1 MNVYIR
7 NNPNGIYAQDCKSMD
22 QSNIFFY
29 LEQEYTDRLR
39 FEFIQTIEMWDNMH
53 IRDLIIYRDGEYWYM
68 SYTVV
73 AKITLYSCK

>member
-7 NNPNGIYAQDCKSMD
+7 NNPNSIYAQDCKSID

-53 IRDLIIYRDGEYWYM
+53 IRDLIIYKDGEY
-68 SYTVV
+68 
-73 AKITLYSCK
+73 

>member
-7 NNPNGIYAQDCKSMD
+7 NNPNSIYAQDCNIPSMD

-53 IRDLIIYRDGEYWYM
+53 IRDLIIYRDGEY
-68 SYTVV
+68 
-73 AKITLYSCK
+73 

>member
-1 MNVYIR
+1 MILYLVFLGMNVYIR
-7 NNPNGIYAQDCKSMD
+7 NNPNSIYTQDCKSTAMD

-53 IRDLIIYRDGEYWYM
+53 IRDLIIYKDGEY
-68 SYTVV
+68 
-73 AKITLYSCK
+73 